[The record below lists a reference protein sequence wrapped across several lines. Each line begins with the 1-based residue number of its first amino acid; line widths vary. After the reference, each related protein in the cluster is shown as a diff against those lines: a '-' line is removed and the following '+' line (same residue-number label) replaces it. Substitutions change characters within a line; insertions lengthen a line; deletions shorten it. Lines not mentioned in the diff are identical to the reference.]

1 MIEYLKI
8 WRIEH
13 WLKNIFIVFG
23 HAVAIVLFHQLEWT
37 TTMLGT
43 AALSLIPACL
53 IASANYILNEILD
66 APFDRLHP
74 TKKLRG
80 IPAGKVKVGWLWWHF
95 AALIVA
101 GFALAW
107 WWFPNPGYIIALALL
122 LFSGLVYNI
131 PPVRLKDRA
140 FLDVIAESFNNPVR
154 LWLGWYA
161 LLPAQVLA
169 APPISIT
176 MAWWFFGALLMTGKR
191 YAEFRF
197 IGDQELSGRYR
208 KSFQTYD
215 ANKLIIAM
223 ITYAN
228 LFCFCTGIAMAS
240 YPALHNLV
248 LVFPMIV
255 LAVIAYFHHAMS
267 ETGARLEPEKLLQNK
282 GVVACTLFTAIA
294 AIWLLHAHKT
304 GTFEVRQALKLMQP
318 RW

>member
-1 MIEYLKI
+1 MVEYFKI

-23 HAVAIVLFHQLEWT
+23 HAVAVVLFFNLNWET
-37 TTMLGT
+37 NLVIM
-43 AALSLIPACL
+43 AALSLVPACL

-80 IPAGKVKVGWLWWHF
+80 IPAGKVKVNWLWLHM
-95 AALIVA
+95 AGLIVA
-101 GFALAW
+101 GFTLAW
-107 WWFPNPGYIIALALL
+107 LWFPNRGYIIALGLL
-122 LFSGLVYNI
+122 LASGVVYNI

-140 FLDVIAESFNNPVR
+140 FLDVIAESFNNPIR

-161 LLPAQVLA
+161 LLPAGIL
-169 APPISIT
+169 APPPVSIT

-197 IGDQELSGRYR
+197 IDDKELSGRYR

-240 YPALHNLV
+240 YPALENLV

-255 LAVIAYFHHAMS
+255 LAVIAYFHTAMS
-267 ETGARLEPEKLLQNK
+267 ETGAKLEPEKLLQNK
-282 GVVACTLFTAIA
+282 GVLICTLLTALA
-294 AIWLLHAHKT
+294 AVWLLHAHKT
-304 GTFEVRQALKLMQP
+304 GTFEVKHSLKLMQP